1 MGRPNNIPIVVP
13 AVKKR
18 GDAITAEWANQ
29 LRDAVVRLKNRGT
42 IDKSNQFQLDT
53 VPPFWPTLTEKGKF
67 VISDG
72 FVVDTEGGIS
82 NTDCM
87 NVYYPTGIGTLGG
100 TRTVTSISEGEFIY
114 IKCVI
119 SPDGVVITQ
128 TLEVNASDKV
138 SFTPNPVARTNG
150 EFWYKIAQ
158 YSPLTDAAF
167 YTSPFVYYLAGSH
180 IYLRHRGGNLDLR
193 VNVDH
198 ISGGTISH
206 VSYHYLV
213 WRNGDYIGKFESTD
227 TKPSAQGQLDSDTI
241 TYLA

>member
-1 MGRPNNIPIVVP
+1 MGRPTNIPIVLPPVARRDQP
-13 AVKKR
+13 
-18 GDAITAEWANQ
+18 ITADWANQ
-29 LRDAVVRLKNRGT
+29 VRTALDRLKTRGT
-42 IDKSNQFQLDT
+42 TDKMIPIIGDT
-53 VPPFWPTLTEKGKF
+53 VPPFWPKITTNEKF
-67 VISDG
+67 VITDG
-72 FVVDTEGGIS
+72 FVVDTEGGIN

-100 TRTVTSISEGEFIY
+100 TRTEVSISEGEYIY

-119 SPDGVVITQ
+119 SPDGIAITQ
-128 TLEVNASDKV
+128 TLEVDASDKV
-138 SFTPNPVARTNG
+138 SFNPDPVARTDG
-150 EFWYKIAQ
+150 EFWYKLAQ
-158 YSPLTDAAF
+158 YVPAAGS
-167 YTSPFVYYLAGSH
+167 YGPRLIYYLAGSH

-213 WRNGDYIGKFESTD
+213 FRNGDYIGKFESTD
-227 TKPSAQGQLDSDTI
+227 TKPSAEGQLDTDTI